1 MNAPKAAAAVTVA
14 VRVATSEAGSII
26 TIGYR
31 YLLTIGMINYNYL
44 TDFGSAEDLL
54 WSQATQDLLTIVEV
68 SSRAHFKCNFML
80 IKLLK

>member
-1 MNAPKAAAAVTVA
+1 MAAATA
-14 VRVATSEAGSII
+14 EGSII
-26 TIGYR
+26 TTGYI
-31 YLLTIGMINYNYL
+31 YLLIIGMINYNYL